1 MHPYKD
7 LPPDRFWRD
16 GVASRIWSEIDFLAE
31 TKFKLTASDRI
42 ATAGSCFAQHIA
54 KNLGMLDLTH
64 FVAEQPPHLLSARRR
79 EELSYGVF
87 SARYGNIYTAR
98 QLRQLIEF
106 AFAQREPSG
115 LFAKEKS
122 GWFDLLRPGVQ
133 RQGFDTIHD
142 LECDRAFHLDC
153 VARMFLEADCF
164 VFTLGLTEA
173 WYDAATGVVFPVCP
187 GTRIGEFD
195 AAAHRFAMARNPRFD
210 VLFDPVRIGPV
221 TAPNRFYQVPHASGM
236 TNALPHVRASFREIK
251 AEGGWGVVCTGAVSI
266 HPSSD
271 DSPLPFA
278 ILWDDKDIRA
288 HALMTDAVHK
298 HGRSR
303 ASSCGTA
310 GPARSIARAASRRS
324 RRPACRGCRRILGFM
339 GNLRPRAMDRS
350 DIDRRCCA
358 GRPPARGARCAP
370 GSTSSMSTRAWG
382 ICPMNSC
389 CPNTTSA
396 PTPTADRSPIACAW
410 CANCSR

>member
-195 AAAHRFAMARNPRFD
+195 AAAHRFVNFSFQQILEDMQWCIDFVGRQNPRLKWITTVSPVALAATATRRH
-210 VLFDPVRIGPV
+210 VLIANSASKSLLLYDRSITLVLSRWAHCRDHHHSRISPWR
-221 TAPNRFYQVPHASGM
+221 AI
-236 TNALPHVRASFREIK
+236 RASTCCSIRCESARSPRRI
-251 AEGGWGVVCTGAVSI
+251 VSI
-266 HPSSD
+266 
-271 DSPLPFA
+271 
-278 ILWDDKDIRA
+278 RCR
-288 HALMTDAVHK
+288 T
-298 HGRSR
+298 
-303 ASSCGTA
+303 
-310 GPARSIARAASRRS
+310 RAA
-324 RRPACRGCRRILGFM
+324 
-339 GNLRPRAMDRS
+339 
-350 DIDRRCCA
+350 
-358 GRPPARGARCAP
+358 
-370 GSTSSMSTRAWG
+370 
-382 ICPMNSC
+382 
-389 CPNTTSA
+389 
-396 PTPTADRSPIACAW
+396 
-410 CANCSR
+410 